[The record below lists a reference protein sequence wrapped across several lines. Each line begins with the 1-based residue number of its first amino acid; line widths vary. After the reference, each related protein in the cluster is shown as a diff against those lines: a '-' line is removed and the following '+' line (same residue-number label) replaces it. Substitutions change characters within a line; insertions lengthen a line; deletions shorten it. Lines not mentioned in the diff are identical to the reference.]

1 MCKKNEEQRIV
12 VLGAKGNLGTP
23 VTEELKRT
31 GFTVVIDW
39 KGDKGYVTCFP

>member
-31 GFTVVIDW
+31 GFTDVIEW
-39 KGDKGYVTCFP
+39 TREM